1 MTQRSVQIINSLKGL
16 RYLLKQLKSVFLK
29 DGPGGVVQIPFPS
42 PNKPTVSTLKFTSTC
57 IGLLNA
63 LEGASS
69 LVLRLKK
76 IILTSP

>member
-16 RYLLKQLKSVFLK
+16 RYLLKQKSVFLK